1 MKNNEVTYLVPARP
15 LPEAVQPTLS
25 ARARYALALGVSAL
39 MGGMASAQS
48 GGGGGLEFDVSS
60 VQASVMTILGV
71 GVAIA
76 IAFAI
81 YRVGKRGT
89 NKI

>member
-1 MKNNEVTYLVPARP
+1 MQNNEVTYLVPARP

-25 ARARYALALGVSAL
+25 ARARSVLALGVAGL

-48 GGGGGLEFDVSS
+48 SGGGLEFDVSS
-60 VQASVMTILGV
+60 VQSSVMAILGV

-81 YRVGKRGT
+81 YKVGKRGT

>member
-39 MGGMASAQS
+39 MGGMASAQTTS
-48 GGGGGLEFDVSS
+48 GLEFDVSS
-60 VQASVMTILGV
+60 VQTSVMAILGV

-81 YRVGKRGT
+81 YKVGKRGT